1 MYYRG
6 ARAAILVF
14 DICNSPSFEALK
26 SWLER
31 LKDCGPKQEG
41 LTIIIV
47 GNKCDLDDGRQ
58 VERERAESF
67 AKSENCI
74 YIETSARENINVEM
88 IFQEIAKEL
97 IALQPKEDSIIGSTP
112 SKGITSEILGLG
124 WKDKSTPYSC
134 GC

>member
-31 LKDCGPKQEG
+31 LKDCGPKG
-41 LTIIIV
+41 LLTNIIV

-97 IALQPKEDSIIGSTP
+97 IALQPKEDIIGST